1 VLKRISTG
9 KLRVGMY
16 VLEFCG
22 PWIDHPF
29 WRERFV
35 IANEVDLKTI
45 VDSPILEVV
54 IDASKGLDV
63 EDAVAP
69 ARAGASGSAG
79 QPAPGP
85 VPAAAVA
92 PAAAAARQATPAARH
107 VDKEEELERAARIL
121 ADSREVVATMFGEA
135 RLGGVRDVGEAMAA
149 VDNIAGSVA
158 RHPMA
163 MIGLARLKSADD
175 YTFMHSVAVSALM
188 VALARTLGLAEDE
201 VRVAGM
207 AGLLH
212 DVGKAQIP
220 LDVLNKPG
228 SLDDTEWSLMRSHP
242 ERGHRILQDS
252 RGASGAVLDAVLHHH
267 EKIDGTG
274 YPHALPAG
282 QIATLARMTAVCDV
296 YDAVTSN
303 RPYKAG
309 WQPTVAIRK
318 MKEWAGG
325 HLDESLFKAFVKT
338 MGIYPVGSLVRLQS
352 NRLAVVIDHDPA
364 QLLQPTVRA
373 FFSLRSNMHIPP
385 VDIALGSK
393 SAADRIV
400 GIEDPAAH
408 GLSRVDEIWSMAG
421 TAA

>member
-1 VLKRISTG
+1 MLKRIPTES
-9 KLRVGMY
+9 LRVGMY
-16 VLEFCG
+16 VQEFCG

-35 IANEVDLKTI
+35 IADEADLQTI
-45 VDSPILEVV
+45 MDSPIREVV

-63 EDAVAP
+63 DPQAPVRPDRPAPPPPAPKEKTAAAP
-69 ARAGASGSAG
+69 AGAPRALD
-79 QPAPGP
+79 PK
-85 VPAAAVA
+85 
-92 PAAAAARQATPAARH
+92 
-107 VDKEEELERAARIL
+107 DELERAARIL
-121 ADSREVVATMFGEA
+121 AESRDVVASMFDEA
-135 RLGGVRDVGEAMAA
+135 RLGGVRDVGTAMAA
-149 VDNIAGSVA
+149 VDAIAGSVE

-188 VALARTLGLAEDE
+188 VALARTLGLDANQ

-228 SLDDTEWSLMRSHP
+228 ALDDGEWTLMRTHP
-242 ERGHRILQDS
+242 ERGYLILRET
-252 RGASGAVLDAVLHHH
+252 RGAAEPVLEAVLHHH
-267 EKIDGTG
+267 ERIDGTG
-274 YPHALPAG
+274 YPHKLPAA
-282 QIATLARMTAVCDV
+282 QISQLARMTAVCDV
-296 YDAVTSN
+296 YDAITSN

-309 WQPTVAIRK
+309 WQPTTAIRK

-325 HLDESLFKAFVKT
+325 HLDETLYQAFVKT
-338 MGIYPVGSLVRLQS
+338 VGIYPVGSLVRLQS
-352 NRLAVVIDHDPA
+352 QRLAVVVGHNA
-364 QLLQPTVRA
+364 AHLLQPTVRV

-385 VDIALGSK
+385 VDIDLGVK

-400 GIEDPAAH
+400 AIEDPATH

-421 TAA
+421 AEA